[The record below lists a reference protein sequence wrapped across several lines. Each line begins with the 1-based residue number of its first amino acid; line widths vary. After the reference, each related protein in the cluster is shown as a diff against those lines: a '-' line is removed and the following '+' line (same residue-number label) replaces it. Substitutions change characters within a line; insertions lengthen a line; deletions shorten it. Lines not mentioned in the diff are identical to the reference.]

1 MLEFNNLILASSSER
16 RLSLLKQ
23 IGVIPGEV
31 ISPNIDEFLLKK
43 ELPKAYSMRMA
54 KEKCL
59 RVKILYPEKFVLS
72 ADTVVCCGRRVLPKA
87 ETEEQAFECIKLISG
102 RRHRVYTTICLY
114 TPNYKLHCRSVM
126 TVVKF
131 KRLSMQ
137 EINSYIASKQWK
149 GKSGACSIQGDAGKF
164 VLSINGSYSAVVG
177 LPLYETYSILSQYFS
192 I

>member
-1 MLEFNNLILASSSER
+1 MLEFSNLILASSSER

-31 ISPNIDEFLLKK
+31 VSPNIDEFILNK
-43 ELPKAYSMRMA
+43 ELPKAYSIRMA
-54 KEKCL
+54 REKSIK
-59 RVKILYPEKFVLS
+59 VKVLYPERFVLS
-72 ADTVVCCGRRVLPKA
+72 ADTVVCCGRRILPKT
-87 ETEEQAFECIKLISG
+87 ETEDQAFECIKLISG
-102 RRHRVYTTICLY
+102 RRHRVYTTVCLY
-114 TPNYKLHCRSVM
+114 TPDKLHCRTVM

-137 EINSYIASKQWK
+137 EINSYIASQQWK
-149 GKSGACSIQGDAGKF
+149 GKSGACNIQGDAGKF
-164 VLSINGSYSAVVG
+164 ILSINGSYSAVIG